1 MRAAYPFIDD
11 LVPVDDLAG
20 LARLGDLL
28 AEMAE
33 HRSRRPDRSGRPR
46 VHRSRPPVAPRPLG
60 LLT

>member
-20 LARLGDLL
+20 LARLEELL

-33 HRSRRPDRSGRPR
+33 PLAATRPLGRPR
-46 VHRSRPPVAPRPLG
+46 VHRSRRLAAPRPLG